1 MRQKKNNSVNR
12 NEIAMFSF
20 NLAFWGEKLL
30 LTSAPGN
37 EEVRD
42 FEIFA

>member
-1 MRQKKNNSVNR
+1 MRQKNNSVNR

-37 EEVRD
+37 EEVSD

>member
-1 MRQKKNNSVNR
+1 MRQKNNSVNR
-12 NEIAMFSF
+12 NAVAMFSF

-37 EEVRD
+37 EEVSD
-42 FEIFA
+42 FKIFA